1 MIDDLVDRAK
11 FEAALLAKATPE
23 LAVLAAPLA
32 ELTPPE
38 DGATA
43 RVSGKKAK
51 AKPAAA
57 RKKKSKGRSGSKPP
71 SLKAMSVSAL
81 SQEGVVRLDGVL
93 RTSTAASLRAEILE
107 RRAAALAAV
116 ESGDD
121 WRPYFADVLL
131 KADRCDLLLPL
142 EGNRGVQMALRE
154 LLVGSRGAGDGGD
167 GGGDGG
173 GGGGGGGGAS
183 TTLLHAV
190 LGSTLGEDAT
200 RYAMWKPR
208 WLGPRPVTSASDLGQ
223 PALHGPLSATD
234 HAPGCAPSFG
244 QPCGQS
250 AASLG
255 LASAAP
261 AGRTGLVSPHRL
273 YELSALVS
281 EPGAPRQPIHPDNPH
296 QERAPLLTC
305 FVALQDI
312 SAPMGPTIFLPGTN
326 TAEAHAAYEADV
338 PQLVGCAWPY

>member
-154 LLVGSRGAGDGGD
+154 LLVGSRGAGDGG
-167 GGGDGG
+167 
-173 GGGGGGGGAS
+173 GAS

-223 PALHGPLSATD
+223 
-234 HAPGCAPSFG
+234 
-244 QPCGQS
+244 
-250 AASLG
+250 
-255 LASAAP
+255 
-261 AGRTGLVSPHRL
+261 
-273 YELSALVS
+273 
-281 EPGAPRQPIHPDNPH
+281 
-296 QERAPLLTC
+296 
-305 FVALQDI
+305 
-312 SAPMGPTIFLPGTN
+312 
-326 TAEAHAAYEADV
+326 
-338 PQLVGCAWPY
+338 